1 MIRRKMVTNAWTEQM
16 QTWDRSIH
24 RSFAHI
30 AKCNVKL
37 VMIASLQ
44 RRRRRRHRMNVCCA
58 LEFGGKN
65 YLRMRKNETSFGVPL
80 FDWLSNAGIRIVQRN
95 NEHTYTYRIS
105 WNGILSWYP
114 HTHSN
119 THWPTDDDEQQ
130 AFCSF
135 LCTEFS
141 LFHLDRRRRRAPNV
155 VRSMYYNYQLGLAGW
170 LTGWGHR
177 TFFHRLG

>member
-65 YLRMRKNETSFGVPL
+65 YLRMMKNETSFGVPL

-105 WNGILSWYP
+105 WNGYTDTQRELVSTSP
-114 HTHSN
+114 QQHSL
-119 THWPTDDDEQQ
+119 T
-130 AFCSF
+130 
-135 LCTEFS
+135 
-141 LFHLDRRRRRAPNV
+141 DRRRRATSISFFSVYRV
-155 VRSMYYNYQLGLAGW
+155 LFVSLG
-170 LTGWGHR
+170 
-177 TFFHRLG
+177 